1 MKLLSCLKPSYT
13 VNLLSIIIWKWMW
26 VHFTGMLLQYK
37 SRPTPV
43 EPKPY
48 WQVACLV
55 NINFLVNMY
64 SKWWCIIQNLP
75 THTLVMNVKEWDF
88 YIVPVHFLQLSET
101 RWLVIKKGSFSLRV
115 LSCTCHI
122 WSASGELFRLPH
134 RVAKI
139 CQGEVG
145 LCEKSTCQNRDAGKF
160 WGPLKL
166 TCSVVTN
173 PVQCKLTLLID
184 TGSYL

>member
-101 RWLVIKKGSFSLRV
+101 RWLVIRKALFHSEFYHALVTSDLLQVNCLGCLIGWQRYVKGRWACVKRAHVRIETQGNSGAL
-115 LSCTCHI
+115 
-122 WSASGELFRLPH
+122 WS
-134 RVAKI
+134 
-139 CQGEVG
+139 
-145 LCEKSTCQNRDAGKF
+145 
-160 WGPLKL
+160 
-166 TCSVVTN
+166 
-173 PVQCKLTLLID
+173 
-184 TGSYL
+184 